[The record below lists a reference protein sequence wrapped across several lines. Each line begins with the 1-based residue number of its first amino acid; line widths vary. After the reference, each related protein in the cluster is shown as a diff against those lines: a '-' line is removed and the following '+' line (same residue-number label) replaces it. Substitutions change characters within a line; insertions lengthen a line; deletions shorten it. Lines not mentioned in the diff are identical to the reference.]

1 MHGHQTQNIQENTH
15 IHLKHKLSEIKHN
28 SACHLLL
35 VVFLNSN
42 YRQQKEGKMLISL
55 AYLYIMYIN
64 CNVFFFF
71 LFFWRRRR
79 EPESHYH

>member
-55 AYLYIMYIN
+55 A
-64 CNVFFFF
+64 
-71 LFFWRRRR
+71 
-79 EPESHYH
+79 